1 MTTGPECQV
10 SEIIGLAVGGASN
23 AADLTKP
30 YNLRAP
36 THGQFVTIHK
46 GTDLIAARCSADK
59 LNMVGAILHSVNDS
73 PFPKT
78 HQISRNSDCSPACKS
93 STNGRGSG

>member
-1 MTTGPECQV
+1 MLQTLL
-10 SEIIGLAVGGASN
+10 S
-23 AADLTKP
+23 LTISG
-30 YNLRAP
+30 AP

-59 LNMVGAILHSVNDS
+59 LNMVGAILHSVNDA
-73 PFPKT
+73 PFPET